1 MLGLTCTQSNL
12 ERYLWRLRSSA
23 NHGNVRVSSFELRS
37 ASDRPS
43 GHWSSVTGSD
53 GDAML
58 ERGSLELAR
67 ERSPVRSE
75 MRSLSTMT
83 P

>member
-37 ASDRPS
+37 ASDRQFWSFVIGRWVREKRDASRLS
-43 GHWSSVTGSD
+43 GKAITS
-53 GDAML
+53 
-58 ERGSLELAR
+58 
-67 ERSPVRSE
+67 
-75 MRSLSTMT
+75 
-83 P
+83 

>member
-37 ASDRPS
+37 ASDRQF
-43 GHWSSVTGSD
+43 
-53 GDAML
+53 
-58 ERGSLELAR
+58 
-67 ERSPVRSE
+67 
-75 MRSLSTMT
+75 RSLGLRKARRIAVFSEAIASQKLHREGTLKCFLVPT
-83 P
+83 